1 MRLVLLFFFYVSI
14 LCAREDLMPQKTLTI
29 GVLNNRGDDVSL
41 HVWQESANYL
51 TKMLPAYHFKL
62 TPLSSTELQQGLK
75 DHTVDFVITN
85 PTQYAQLE
93 HTYTISRIATLGMY
107 YDGNYYPRYGSVLF
121 TRIDEHTI
129 QTPTD
134 IRNQPIG
141 AVDANSFGG
150 FLLAR
155 YAFPHINPK
164 NVTFFKT
171 HDAVVQAILDKKA
184 DVGIVRTSTLEKM
197 HQEGL
202 LRWEDIKILHVKK
215 HDNFPFISST
225 ELYPEWA
232 FAKAHHTSDALCD
245 EVLSALIKTAIE
257 PLETYK
263 FKWKT
268 PLDYSKIHLILKELK
283 LPPYEHAPFTF
294 TDVLFA
300 YKYPFIAFVAIFF
313 LLCIALMRIQSLNKE
328 LLRKANLIESFNAT
342 LEEEVQE
349 RTRQLSL
356 INQKLKEMTQTDE
369 LTKIT
374 NRRHF
379 FQLGQTYFATAKR
392 HQTSLHILSL
402 DIDLFKAINDTYGHA
417 AGDEILKL
425 FSKTI
430 KGLIRESDLFGRIGG
445 EEFCLCIQN
454 ISDEGALIL
463 AEKIRSRI
471 EAMHYFANANEP
483 LHVTVSI
490 GIASYQTTD
499 KEFADSVKRSDEALY
514 QAKNSGRNRVCVL

>member
-107 YDGNYYPRYGSVLF
+107 YEGNYYPYYGSVLF
-121 TRIDEHTI
+121 TRSNEHAI
-129 QTPTD
+129 QTSKD

-155 YAFPHINPK
+155 YTFSTINPK

-171 HDAVVQAILDKKA
+171 HDAVVKAVLDKKA
-184 DVGIVRTSTLEKM
+184 DIGIVRTSTLEKM

-215 HDNFPFISST
+215 HDNFPFIAST
-225 ELYPEWA
+225 ELYPEWT
-232 FAKAHHTSDALCD
+232 FAKALHTSDILCD
-245 EVLSALIKTAIE
+245 EVLGALIKTAIS
-257 PLETYK
+257 PSQSYK

-268 PLDYSKIHLILKELK
+268 PLDYSQIHFILKELK
-283 LPPYEHAPFTF
+283 LPPYEKESFTF
-294 TDVLFA
+294 RDVLLA
-300 YKYPFIAFVAIFF
+300 YKYLFMALVSIFIII
-313 LLCIALMRIQSLNKE
+313 LLALTRIKSLNKE
-328 LLRKANLIESFNAT
+328 LLRRASLIESFNTT
-342 LEEEVQE
+342 LEEEVKE

-356 INQKLKEMTQTDE
+356 VNQKLKEMTQTDE

-374 NRRHF
+374 SRRHF

-392 HQTSLHILSL
+392 NQTSLHILSL
-402 DIDLFKAINDTYGHA
+402 DIDFFKSVNDTYGHA
-417 AGDEILKL
+417 VGDEILKL

-430 KGLIRESDLFGRIGG
+430 QRLIRESDLFGRIGG

-454 ISDEGALIL
+454 TSDEGALIL
-463 AEKIRSRI
+463 AEKIRSHI
-471 EAMHYFANANEP
+471 ETMRYFTKSHTP

-499 KEFADSVKRSDEALY
+499 KEFADSVRRSDEALY